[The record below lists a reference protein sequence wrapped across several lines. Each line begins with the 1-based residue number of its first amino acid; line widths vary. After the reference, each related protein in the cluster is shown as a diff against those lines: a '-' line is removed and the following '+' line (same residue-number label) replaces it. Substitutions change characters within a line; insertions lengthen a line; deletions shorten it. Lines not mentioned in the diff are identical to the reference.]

1 MASLRE
7 EYCRTPQAPREHS
20 TVCLHYTCC
29 SLQIP
34 PEDQQHQAAGGFKKF
49 PHVQIQHEGGGLL
62 QKEAFEKTALF
73 SIIRDAVITV
83 FKNSLCRCLKT
94 SPRCTFEV
102 LLFQPNYSVVFALI
116 YRPPNKD
123 VLNEFAE
130 FLGDIV
136 TSHDKI
142 IILGDVSDSLCEDFA
157 RSFND
162 KVVQIKSLL
171 TLSAYTSLDVPLCSC
186 IVLYNQLPGSNRAE
200 LEERS
205 WEAF

>member
-73 SIIRDAVITV
+73 SIIRDVVAP
-83 FKNSLCRCLKT
+83 LKKKKHKHVSKPWLDDT
-94 SPRCTFEV
+94 LVHSD
-102 LLFQPNYSVVFALI
+102 
-116 YRPPNKD
+116 RP
-123 VLNEFAE
+123 VE
-130 FLGDIV
+130 G
-136 TSHDKI
+136 
-142 IILGDVSDSLCEDFA
+142 
-157 RSFND
+157 
-162 KVVQIKSLL
+162 
-171 TLSAYTSLDVPLCSC
+171 
-186 IVLYNQLPGSNRAE
+186 
-200 LEERS
+200 
-205 WEAF
+205 